1 MGYLIQSNALW
12 NDSNS
17 KVQSEPWSW
26 NHSPLSATVTEPRLA
41 ALSSDST
48 IYVSVNGAD
57 SNSGAQNSPFRT
69 IQHAIDAAHP
79 GDTVLIQNG
88 IYYERQLS
96 FHKSGEKDKPITM
109 RSAPGAQVIIDH
121 GLQTSEWQNVGGSI
135 YQAEAVVSD
144 AGNDNVD
151 FTKRIVV
158 DHQAL
163 VRVDRQDAL
172 KEGTYWVDTS
182 SGKISLWAMNGAKPT
197 QENTVL
203 INWHDQFKTGIQLFD
218 RVNHVVI
225 DGIVDR
231 GALTGIWA
239 AHWGDGIGEDLV
251 VQNSEITASWDSAIR
266 FDNWNLARLSH
277 NNIHN
282 NAIVQAPRNSGV
294 NWPHAIVGS
303 KANQITITHNKIHNN
318 HGEGVGP
325 TQGCNDWI
333 IRGNEV
339 FDNWSVN
346 IYLDS
351 DGENLTVDGN
361 LIYNTG
367 KYNQSERDRSDGVRI
382 SNEPIDIGTDGE
394 SASVRRV
401 SVINNVILNTGGGI
415 RFLNYNNGPS
425 YLANSVIANNTIH
438 AVDPAMDSIYIVRGD
453 DVKVVNNITDSS
465 TIEVGNGL
473 GAGIVASHN
482 LIPHSNAIVVH
493 GSKVQVRDFVV
504 GAPKF
509 TVGRGHVAENYQ
521 IREDSPAKEAGINLL
536 EVPHDYSNQSRSSKS
551 IGAFR

>member
-1 MGYLIQSNALW
+1 MGYLTQSNALW
-12 NDSNS
+12 NDSLQVHS
-17 KVQSEPWSW
+17 QPWNW
-26 NHSPLSATVTEPRLA
+26 DHSPLSAAATESRFA

-57 SNSGAQNSPFRT
+57 SNSGEQNRPFRT
-69 IQHAIDAAHP
+69 IQHAIDAANP
-79 GDTVLIQNG
+79 GDTVLIQEG

-96 FHKSGEKDKPITM
+96 FRKSGEKDKPITM
-109 RSAPGAQVIIDH
+109 RSAPGARVIIDH
-121 GLQTSEWQNVGGSI
+121 GLQTREWQNIGGSI
-135 YQAEAVVSD
+135 YQAAAVVSD
-144 AGNDNVD
+144 ATNDNVD

-163 VRVDRQDAL
+163 VRVDDPDAL

-182 SGKISLWAMNGAKPT
+182 NGKISLWAMNGAKPT

-203 INWHDQFKTGIQLFD
+203 INWHDQFKTGIHLFD

-231 GALTGIWA
+231 GGETGIWA
-239 AHWGDGIGEDLV
+239 AHWKDGIGEDLV
-251 VQNSEITASWDSAIR
+251 VQNCEITASWDSAIR
-266 FDNWNLARLSH
+266 FDNWNLARLSN

-303 KANQITITHNKIHNN
+303 KANHITIDHNKIHDN

-325 TQGCNDWI
+325 TQGCNDWT
-333 IRGNEV
+333 IRDNEV

-361 LIYNTG
+361 FIYNTG
-367 KYNQSERDRSDGVRI
+367 KYNQSDRDRPDGVRI

-425 YLANSVIANNTIH
+425 YLANSIIANNTIH
-438 AVDPAMDSIYIVRGD
+438 AVDPNTDSIYIVRGD
-453 DVKVVNNITDSS
+453 DVKVINNITDSG
-465 TIEVGNGL
+465 TIELGNGL
-473 GAGIVASHN
+473 GAGIAASHN
-482 LIPHSNAIVVH
+482 LIPHSSAIVSH
-493 GSKVQVRDFVV
+493 GNNVQLGESVI
-504 GAPKF
+504 GIPKF
-509 TVGRGHVAENYQ
+509 TVGRGHVAENYRIQ
-521 IREDSPAKEAGINLL
+521 DDSPAKDAGVELP
-536 EVPHDYSNQSRSSKS
+536 EVPHDYASESRRSSA